1 MVLSLDIGGFDIKS
15 KLYSNEFGL
24 SVFEVVEQETK
35 RTYILRLAD
44 FSNKSMDFKKAQWNQ
59 LQEEYQTVISD
70 YSYLPR
76 ILQLAKVDEDHL
88 FILLECEEGLTLLEK
103 GTLASDEVK
112 QLVTAVKHLHEK
124 GIIHGSISAENIWI
138 TSNGRVILYGAGE
151 AKVLEGKPRLGAV
164 SDIRQLI
171 KIIRMHSD
179 IRESAGEMLA
189 IEDPTTVEELE
200 RLLASADRKIAISDD
215 NKLASFFERKS
226 IGQKQE
232 ADNKRQKKLSN
243 QQGDTRKSRN
253 RLIILGGVVSL
264 ALLFLLAYFLL

>member
-1 MVLSLDIGGFDIKS
+1 MDIGGFDIKR

-24 SVFEVVEQETK
+24 SVFEVLEKETGK
-35 RTYILRLAD
+35 TFILRLAD

-59 LQEEYQTVISD
+59 LQEEYRTVISD
-70 YSYLPR
+70 YSHLPR
-76 ILQLAKVDEDHL
+76 ILQMAKVDEDHL
-88 FILLECEEGLTLLEK
+88 FILLESEEGLTLLEK
-103 GTLASDEVK
+103 VSLESDEVK
-112 QLVTAVKHLHEK
+112 QLVAAVKQLHEK
-124 GIIHGSISAENIWI
+124 GIIHGSITTENIWI

-171 KIIRMHSD
+171 NIIRKHSD
-179 IRESAGEMLA
+179 ITESDGEMLA

-232 ADNKRQKKLSN
+232 ADNKRKKKLSD
-243 QQGDTRKSRN
+243 QQGDTGKSRN
-253 RLIILGGVVSL
+253 RLIILGGVVGL
-264 ALLFLLAYFLL
+264 VLLFLIAYFLF

>member
-1 MVLSLDIGGFDIKS
+1 MVLSVDIGGFDIKR

-44 FSNKSMDFKKAQWNQ
+44 FTNKSMDFKKAQWNQ

-70 YSYLPR
+70 YSHLPR

-112 QLVTAVKHLHEK
+112 QLVAAVRHLHEK

-138 TSNGRVILYGAGE
+138 TSNGKVILYGAGE
-151 AKVLEGKPRLGAV
+151 AKILEGKPRLGAV

-189 IEDPTTVEELE
+189 IEGPTTVEELE
-200 RLLASADRKIAISDD
+200 GLLASVDRKIAISDD
-215 NKLASFFERKS
+215 NKFATFFERKS

-232 ADNKRQKKLSN
+232 ADNKRKKKLSN
-243 QQGDTRKSRN
+243 QQGDTGKSRN